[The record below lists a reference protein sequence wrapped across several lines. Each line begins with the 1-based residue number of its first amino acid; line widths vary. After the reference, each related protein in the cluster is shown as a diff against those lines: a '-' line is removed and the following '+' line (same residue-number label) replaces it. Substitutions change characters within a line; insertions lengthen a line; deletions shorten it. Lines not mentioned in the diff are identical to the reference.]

1 MAKPSRRGFLALA
14 AALAARVRPL
24 EAAQSGWLEIAWRAY
39 MERFLT
45 PEGRVTDDANGG
57 VSHSEGQGYGM
68 LLAMRADDRAAFERI
83 WRWTKAKLKVRS
95 DGLAA
100 WRYDPKHSPPVA
112 DLNNATDG
120 DLLMAWALA
129 EAGTRWRE
137 TAYLKEAHR
146 IADAIMTVLTV
157 PSRWGP
163 VLMPGATGFGPGQRS
178 DGPVVN
184 LSYWIFPAIDRLK
197 SLPGGAGWKRV
208 EESGLQLIDQARF
221 GPARL
226 PANWISLAAGAVSPA
241 KGFPRVFGYD
251 AVRIPL
257 YLGWA
262 RPNEKERLAVFA
274 RLFDAP
280 PAVIDVDTGKQTEPL
295 QGQGFVAI
303 AAFTRSLVDGAEIPQ
318 SLWNVEPEFYYP
330 MSLHILSLVASL
342 DAGQPIQQ

>member
-1 MAKPSRRGFLALA
+1 M
-14 AALAARVRPL
+14 
-24 EAAQSGWLEIAWRAY
+24 I
-39 MERFLT
+39 
-45 PEGRVTDDANGG
+45 DDANGG

-68 LLAMRADDRAAFERI
+68 LLAVRADDRAAFERI
-83 WRWTKAKLKVRS
+83 WGWAKANLRVRS

-112 DLNNATDG
+112 DVNNATDG

-129 EAGTRWRE
+129 DAGTRWRE
-137 TAYLKEAHR
+137 TAYLREAGR

-157 PSRWGP
+157 RSRWGP
-163 VLMPGATGFGPGQRS
+163 VLMPGATGFGPGQHS

-184 LSYWIFPAIDRLK
+184 LSYWVFPALDRLK
-197 SLPGGAGWKRV
+197 SLPSGAGWKGV

-226 PANWISLAAGAVSPA
+226 PANWISLASGTVSPA
-241 KGFPRVFGYD
+241 RGFPSVFGYD

-262 RPNEKERLAVFA
+262 RPNEKVRLAVFA

-280 PAVIDVDTGKQTEPL
+280 PAVIDVATGKPTEPL
-295 QGQGFVAI
+295 WGQGFAAI
-303 AAFTRSLVDGAEIPQ
+303 AAFTSSLVDEAQIPQ

-330 MSLHILSLVASL
+330 MTLHILSLIASL
-342 DAGQPIQQ
+342 DAGQHIQK

>member
-14 AALAARVRPL
+14 AALTAGVRPL

-45 PEGRVTDDANGG
+45 PEGRVTDDANHGI
-57 VSHSEGQGYGM
+57 SHSEGQGYGM

-83 WRWTKAKLKVRS
+83 WGWTKANLRVRA

-112 DLNNATDG
+112 DRNNATDG

-146 IADAIMTVLTV
+146 IAEAIMAVLIV
-157 PSRWGP
+157 PTRWGP
-163 VLMPGATGFGPGQRS
+163 ALMPGAVGFGPGQRS

-184 LSYWIFPAIDRLK
+184 LSYWIFPAIDHLK
-197 SLPGGAGWKRV
+197 RLPGGAGWTKL
-208 EESGLQLIDQARF
+208 EENGLQLIDQARF

-226 PANWISLAAGAVSPA
+226 PANWISLAGGALSPA

-262 RPNEKERLAVFA
+262 RPSDKERLAVFA

-280 PAVIDVDTGKQTEPL
+280 PAVIDLDTGKPTEPL
-295 QGQGFVAI
+295 QGQGFAAI
-303 AAFTRSLVDGAEIPQ
+303 AAFTRSLADGVQIPQ
-318 SLWNVEPEFYYP
+318 SLWSVEPEFYYP
-330 MSLHILSLVASL
+330 ETLHILSLLASL
-342 DAGQPIQQ
+342 DVSQPVQQ

>member
-1 MAKPSRRGFLALA
+1 MD
-14 AALAARVRPL
+14 
-24 EAAQSGWLEIAWRAY
+24 
-39 MERFLT
+39 RFLT

-57 VSHSEGQGYGM
+57 VSHSEGQGYAM

-83 WRWTKAKLKVRS
+83 WRWTKANLLVRS

-100 WRYDPKHSPPVA
+100 WRYDPKHTPPIA
-112 DLNNATDG
+112 DINNATDG
-120 DLLMAWALA
+120 DLLIAWALA

-137 TAYLKEAHR
+137 TAYLKQARR

-163 VLMPGATGFGPGQRS
+163 ALMPGATGFGPGQRE

-184 LSYWIFPAIDRLK
+184 LSYWVFPALDRLK
-197 SLPGGAGWKRV
+197 NLPGGAGWKGL
-208 EESGLQLIDQARF
+208 EDSGLQLIDQARF

-226 PANWISLAAGAVSPA
+226 PTNWISLSAGAVSPA
-241 KGFPRVFGYD
+241 KGYPSVFGYD

-257 YLGWA
+257 YLGWG
-262 RPNEKERLAVFA
+262 RPNEKDRLAVFA

-280 PAVIDVDTGKQTEPL
+280 PAVIDIGTGKPTEPL
-295 QGQGFVAI
+295 QGQGFAAI
-303 AAFTRSLVDGAEIPQ
+303 AAFTHHLADGAAIPQ

-330 MSLHILSLVASL
+330 TTLHILSLVAAH
-342 DAGQPIQQ
+342 DAGVVRADSKHLGAMGE